1 MSGVVEQVR
10 EGLEAKIR
18 GIQGALNFIQDER
31 EHERLIN
38 DMKGAEAA
46 LAKLSEKDT
55 RTAEELENIARMI
68 SDEVEISGPVKKWS
82 ELSPLDKFKYQLEL
96 YSDKVKDTH
105 AAAVK
110 QQNELSKVCLYLKN
124 IDFEKFPFM
133 RSVHEQ
139 FDRLLAEVNYSC
151 GVLAAQLKLQQNAFE
166 IVDGDMFGVL
176 DILNRFMNN
185 PMNLPHL
192 AEERE
197 SCLEGL
203 KNGKKD

>member
-1 MSGVVEQVR
+1 MSGVIEQVR

-31 EHERLIN
+31 EHERLIS
-38 DMKGAEAA
+38 DMRGAEAA

-55 RTAEELENIARMI
+55 RTDEELEKIARMI

-82 ELSPLDKFKYQLEL
+82 ELSPRDKFLYQLEL
-96 YSDKVKDTH
+96 YFDKVKDTH
-105 AAAVK
+105 AAAVE
-110 QQNELSKVCLYLKN
+110 QRNELSKVCFYLKN
-124 IDFEKFPFM
+124 LDFEKLPFM

-139 FDRLLAEVNYSC
+139 FDRLLAEVKYSC
-151 GVLAAQLKLQQNAFE
+151 DVLSAQLKLKQNAFE
-166 IVDGDMFGVL
+166 IVDGDMFAAL

-192 AEERE
+192 VEERD
-197 SCLEGL
+197 SCLEEL
-203 KNGKKD
+203 KNGKKV